1 MTFDT
6 SSSTAVLEPET
17 DLDLSIVDL
26 DSILEYD
33 ITDSVTAPGGTN
45 QFT

>member
-1 MTFDT
+1 MTFD
-6 SSSTAVLEPET
+6 SSSSAAV
-17 DLDLSIVDL
+17 

-45 QFT
+45 QFG